1 MNRGSYEWVNF
12 LEKRQAVITYEDY
25 YQNWKADPK
34 DEFGTEITVT
44 DAELQTVEAAG
55 PTAAREA
62 PTRLPSPTAARS
74 SRVSTAT

>member
-34 DEFGTEITVT
+34 DRVRHGNHRYRR
-44 DAELQTVEAAG
+44 G
-55 PTAAREA
+55 A
-62 PTRLPSPTAARS
+62 PDH
-74 SRVSTAT
+74 